1 MAVELSSTHFELF
14 GLPARF
20 HVDRDQLDRRF
31 RELQRIVHP
40 DRFASATDQE
50 RRLSMQQATRINEG
64 YQILKDPLQR
74 GRYLLELGGYRFDE
88 ERHTTDNAA
97 FLMEQMELR
106 EALGEVRAAADPLG
120 RLDEIMVRIGTDF
133 EQLALELSDCLE
145 AGDARHQ
152 EQAADILMKM
162 QFFRRLEE
170 EVRDQEA
177 AIEDEQG

>member
-20 HVDRDQLDRRF
+20 RIDRQQLDSRF
-31 RELQRIVHP
+31 RELQRLVHP

-50 RRLSMQQATRINEG
+50 RRLSMQQAVRINEG
-64 YQILKDPLQR
+64 YRILKDPLQR

-88 ERHTTDNAA
+88 ERHTTDDAA

-106 EALGEVRAAADPLG
+106 EALAGVRTSADPLD
-120 RLDEIMVRIGTDF
+120 RLGGIMQRIAADF
-133 EQLALELSDCLE
+133 QRLAEELPALLE
-145 AGDARHQ
+145 ADDAQRR
-152 EQAADILMKM
+152 ERAADVLMKM

-170 EVRDQEA
+170 EARELEA
-177 AIEDEQG
+177 RIEDD